1 MTAPNAGN
9 DPGQRGSA
17 ARIIKPALATI
28 AVVIGG
34 IALLTSLFT
43 LDFAG
48 VLISIT
54 FLLPG
59 AWWFL
64 HERKAKSGA
73 PMKRHWG
80 VIAAVAVVAFIGGG
94 VLLPATEPTEEAEA
108 AVETTSAAP
117 TSTST
122 SSPRPTTST
131 SRPTTTARPSRTT
144 TTPTTTTREPAPAVA
159 PSSAEREPTPER
171 TYTPPPAP
179 APDPAPAPAPEP
191 EYTPPPTPAPESVY
205 YANCTAARAAGA
217 APVLAGQPG
226 YGTHLDRDGDGIGC
240 EN

>member
-9 DPGQRGSA
+9 HPGQRGPA
-17 ARIIKPALATI
+17 ARIIKPTLATI
-28 AVVIGG
+28 SLVLGG
-34 IALLTSLFT
+34 ITFLSSLFT
-43 LDFAG
+43 LSFPG
-48 VLISIT
+48 ILISLAIA
-54 FLLPG
+54 LPG

-64 HERKAKSGA
+64 HERKVKAGA

-80 VIAAVAVVAFIGGG
+80 VIAAVAVAAFIGGG
-94 VLLPATEPTEEAEA
+94 LLLPATEPTEEAEA

-122 SSPRPTTST
+122 SSPRPTTSI
-131 SRPTTTARPSRTT
+131 SQPTTTARPSRTT
-144 TTPTTTTREPAPAVA
+144 TTPITTTHEPAPAATPA
-159 PSSAEREPTPER
+159 PAHREPTPER
-171 TYTPPPAP
+171 SYTPPPAP

-191 EYTPPPTPAPESVY
+191 EYTPPPAPAPESVY